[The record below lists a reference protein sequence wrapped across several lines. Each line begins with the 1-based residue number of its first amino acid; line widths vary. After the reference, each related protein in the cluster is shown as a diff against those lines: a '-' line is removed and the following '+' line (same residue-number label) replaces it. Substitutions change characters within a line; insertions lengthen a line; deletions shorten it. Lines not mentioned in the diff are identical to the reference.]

1 MAALTIDK
9 GWLSGTAGAYVQL
22 NSIVGLR
29 IFGRPAEGGS
39 IAGYN
44 VDALVE
50 GNWVTVGTFDD
61 ETSALDRL
69 AGVLKELKNLFRYGN

>member
-29 IFGRPAEGGS
+29 IFGRAAEGAT

-50 GNWVTVGTFDD
+50 GNWVTVATFDD
-61 ETSALDRL
+61 EKSALDRL